1 MERIQKFFAIFE
13 QGTIM
18 KYLLSILICVS
29 LSSVVFGQTC
39 TISCPGT
46 SPCIINWSNA
56 SPPVCDEGGGN
67 AGSASIIIISEDVT
81 LNINENGDIWTGIR
95 IDVYG
100 VLQISAP
107 GQVTINSNIVVKSTG
122 VLSITSK
129 LNIGSS
135 GGCGYKLEVESGG
148 LVDLEGST
156 PDRLSI
162 CGREIARGGTN
173 GCNQCPEVPEGSGT
187 YDCNDIPLPYCAP
200 PGGFSGPIDFD
211 EDGVTPVELIYFNAK
226 KSGYTIELKWATS
239 KEEDFSHFVIQHA
252 VNSLDFTD
260 LDEVPGAGYNTESVL
275 VYVYTH
281 ALPLIGHNY
290 YRLKAVD
297 LNGSFE
303 YFGPVVERYQGTK
316 ALWVHPNPSSAT
328 KVEFKT
334 NFTPNE
340 GDRVQVFNSLGL
352 LISDV
357 PVDQAKGVVHF
368 NEPVRAGSYILR
380 YVSVQETT
388 FARFV
393 VIN

>member
-1 MERIQKFFAIFE
+1 
-13 QGTIM
+13 M
-18 KYLLSILICVS
+18 KLILLLAVS
-29 LSSVVFGQTC
+29 LMLVSTASGQTC
-39 TISCPGT
+39 TITCGPTPCTVQWVNNPTPTCP
-46 SPCIINWSNA
+46 A
-56 SPPVCDEGGGN
+56 GGK
-67 AGSASIIIISEDVT
+67 IIIPLGVT
-81 LNINENGDIWTGIR
+81 VEFGPSDTWTGSTME
-95 IDVYG
+95 VYG
-100 VLQISAP
+100 QLL
-107 GQVTINSNIVVKSTG
+107 VTANNVEIDANIVIKDGGLLTVSGKLRIG
-122 VLSITSK
+122 QNTS
-129 LNIGSS
+129 
-135 GGCGYKLEVESGG
+135 GCGKTLVVESGG
-148 LVDLEGST
+148 TVNVSDGGGGSD
-156 PDRLSI
+156 DRLSI
-162 CGREIARGGTN
+162 CNKAIIISPTPGN
-173 GCNQCPEVPEGSGT
+173 SCNT
-187 YDCNDIPLPYCAP
+187 YDPNANPPTPLPYCNP
-200 PGGFSGPIDFD
+200 PGGFQCGAEGQPTCPIEFTQG
-211 EDGVTPVELIYFNAK
+211 GVPIELLYFMTEK
-226 KSGYTIELKWATS
+226 KEGKITLKWATS

-275 VYVYTH
+275 KYSYTH
-281 ALPLIGHNY
+281 TLPLIGHNY

-297 LNGSFE
+297 LDGSFE

-328 KVEFKT
+328 KVEFRT

-340 GDRVQVFNSLGL
+340 GDRVQVFNPLGL